1 MFMIPTNN
9 GSTTPCS
16 NISSNCVIWQ
26 GPDLPCIDI
35 CNGDTVSQVIAKLA
49 EELCKIIDSV
59 AGEPNLKG
67 LDLKCV
73 LPGGQEAPT
82 KLSDTLQLIVNK
94 ICDTGE
100 AKPYSLPTV
109 DLPTCLYYSEG
120 LQEITSLRLDLYAGY
135 LAREI
140 CDILDSINLINV
152 TINNHETRL
161 ITLESCV
168 LTDGLCTPAGNG
180 GSGSLI
186 SQCINPGLS
195 MTVTALLSEVES
207 KLCNLENA
215 VGSPALI
222 GLAIN
227 QTCIT
232 GSTTML
238 SSSAT
243 YGSDGSWVNN
253 PSTLA
258 QSHNNIWSIICDM
271 YTAIASLQ
279 TTSSIGCSDI
289 TFAYSTSLNVDT
301 VGNASSI
308 TFNFGGCNIPPA
320 YSDCNGFTNLTITD
334 GVGQTTSTT
343 LDVSNAQSGTPV
355 TVSLGTLNKF
365 QGFTTQVAFCATDGT
380 NQCSDSITQTL
391 SSPSNCPETINVDTI
406 TDTTATISF
415 VNNLGTTATYSLYVM
430 TASTPQTIAY
440 TEVRN
445 SPGTSV
451 IFNATGLYGE
461 TNYVVKLV
469 IVLNGFTTYCDD
481 VPFETAQGE
490 VPPACNSYTVTG
502 IKGQSKALIY
512 VNCSGSSSSLSLYDS
527 DPEVTP
533 VETICAQSYTPTSGV
548 TVTLN
553 GLCPQP

>member
-35 CNGDTVSQVIAKLA
+35 CNGDSVSEVIAKLA

-59 AGEPNLKG
+59 AAEPDLSG

-73 LPGGQEAPT
+73 LPGGEEAPI
-82 KLSDTLQLIVNK
+82 KLSDTLQLIVDK
-94 ICDTGE
+94 ICATTSNP
-100 AKPYSLPTV
+100 AYVLPTI
-109 DLPTCLYYSEG
+109 DLPQCLYYTVG
-120 LQEITSLRLDLYAGY
+120 VQQITALRLDLYAAY
-135 LAREI
+135 LAGQI

-161 ITLESCV
+161 ITLENCV
-168 LTDGLCTPAGNG
+168 LTDGSCTPAGGG

-195 MTVTALLSEVES
+195 MAVTALLSEVES
-207 KLCNLENA
+207 KLCNLETA

-227 QTCIT
+227 QSCIT
-232 GSTTML
+232 GSTGML

-243 YGSDGSWVNN
+243 YGSAGSWVNN

-258 QSHNNIWSIICDM
+258 QSHSNLWAIVCDM
-271 YTAIASLQ
+271 YTAIETIQS
-279 TTSSIGCSDI
+279 TCCGSGCDDI
-289 TFAYSTSLNVDT
+289 TFAYSATLNTDT
-301 VGNASSI
+301 AGNASTIS
-308 TFNFGGCNIPPA
+308 FNFSGCNIPPA
-320 YSDCNGFTNLTITD
+320 YSDCNGFTTLTITD
-334 GVGQTTSTT
+334 GVGGTTSTT
-343 LDVSNAQSGTPV
+343 TDISIAQSGSPV
-355 TVSLGTLNKF
+355 VVSLGSLNKF

-380 NQCSDSITQTL
+380 NQCSDSISKTL
-391 SSPSNCPETINVDTI
+391 SSPSICPSDINVTAI
-406 TDTTATISF
+406 TADAATVSF
-415 VNNLGTTATYSLYVM
+415 SNALGTTATYSLYVM
-430 TASTPQTIAY
+430 TVSLPQTIAY

-451 IFNATGLYGE
+451 IFNATGLSAE

-469 IVLNGFTTYCDD
+469 INLNGFTTYCDD
-481 VPFETAQGE
+481 VPFETAE
-490 VPPACNSYTVTG
+490 ADIPAACNEYRVQGIPNQSTAFQYT
-502 IKGQSKALIY
+502 
-512 VNCSGSSSSLSLYDS
+512 NCDGFPTTIILYTAQPD
-527 DPEVTP
+527 VIP
-533 VETICAQSYTPTSGV
+533 VVTICARSYSPVPGV
-548 TVTLN
+548 TVTLEQ
-553 GLCPQP
+553 LCQP

>member
-35 CNGDTVSQVIAKLA
+35 CNGDSVSEVIAKLA

-59 AGEPNLKG
+59 AGEPDLSG

-73 LPGGQEAPT
+73 LPGGEEAPI

-94 ICDTGE
+94 ICATTSNP
-100 AKPYSLPTV
+100 AYVLPTI
-109 DLPTCLYYSEG
+109 DLPSCLYYTVG
-120 LQEITSLRLDLYAGY
+120 VQQITALRLDLYAAY
-135 LAREI
+135 LAGKI
-140 CDILDSINLINV
+140 CDILDTINLINV

-161 ITLESCV
+161 ITLENCV
-168 LTDGLCTPAGNG
+168 LTDGSCTPAGGG

-195 MTVTALLSEVES
+195 MAVTALLSEVES
-207 KLCNLENA
+207 KLCNLETA

-227 QTCIT
+227 QSCIT
-232 GSTTML
+232 GSTGML

-243 YGSDGSWVNN
+243 YGSAGSWVNN

-258 QSHNNIWSIICDM
+258 QSHGNLWAIVCDM
-271 YTAIASLQ
+271 YAAIESIQ
-279 TTSSIGCSDI
+279 TTCCGGGCDDI
-289 TFAYSTSLNVDT
+289 TFAYSVSLNVDT
-301 VGNASSI
+301 SGNASSI
-308 TFNFGGCNIPPA
+308 SFNFSGCNIPPA
-320 YSDCNGFTNLTITD
+320 YSDCNGFTTLTITD
-334 GVGQTTSTT
+334 GVGGTTSTT
-343 LDVSNAQSGTPV
+343 TDISIAQNGTPV
-355 TVSLGTLNKF
+355 VVSLGTLNKF

-380 NQCSDSITQTL
+380 NQCSDSISKTL
-391 SSPSNCPETINVDTI
+391 SSPSNCPSDISVTAI
-406 TDTTATISF
+406 TADTATVSF
-415 VNNLGTTATYSLYVM
+415 SNALGTTATYSLYVM
-430 TASTPQTIAY
+430 TVSQPQTIAY

-451 IFNATGLYGE
+451 IFNATGLSAE

-469 IVLNGFTTYCDD
+469 INLNGFTTYCDD
-481 VPFETAQGE
+481 VPFETAEAE
-490 VPPACNSYTVTG
+490 VPQVCNQYRVQG
-502 IKGQSKALIY
+502 IPNESTTFQY
-512 VNCSGSSSSLSLYDS
+512 VNCDGFPDQTILFTGQPD
-527 DPEVTP
+527 VIP
-533 VETICAQSYTPTSGV
+533 VITICARSYTPVSGV
-548 TVTLN
+548 IVTLEQI
-553 GLCPQP
+553 CQP